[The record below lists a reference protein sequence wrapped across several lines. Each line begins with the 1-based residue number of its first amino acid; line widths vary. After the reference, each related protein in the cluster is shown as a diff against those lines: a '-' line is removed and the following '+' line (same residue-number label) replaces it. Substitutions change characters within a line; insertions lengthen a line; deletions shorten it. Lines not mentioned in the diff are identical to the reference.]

1 MGVGYWP
8 QNRLSPTKAQRM
20 ILLWPWVWIITLL
33 ICLGG
38 AENRARMLGWM
49 IVGAVATPL
58 VVWFWVSVLGMTP
71 LNMALPARFSRFI
84 LVILGGN
91 PVSARHS
98 EAVGDMAGAMAHL
111 CFLPA
116 LFGVPGVA
124 ALICRILDAKE
135 RKMIRQIMQK
145 P

>member
-1 MGVGYWP
+1 KLSPFALETQSPYALSELDAYIEVGHPPIMGVGYWP

-91 PVSARHS
+91 PVS
-98 EAVGDMAGAMAHL
+98 
-111 CFLPA
+111 
-116 LFGVPGVA
+116 
-124 ALICRILDAKE
+124 
-135 RKMIRQIMQK
+135 
-145 P
+145 